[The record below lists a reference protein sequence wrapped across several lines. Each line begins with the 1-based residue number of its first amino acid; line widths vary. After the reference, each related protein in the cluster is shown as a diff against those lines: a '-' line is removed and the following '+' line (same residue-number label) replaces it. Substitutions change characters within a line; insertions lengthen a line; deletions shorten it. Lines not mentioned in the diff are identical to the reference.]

1 MPAMTFGTARDAGR
15 HVPLTPK
22 ATRAAIQMNAIIRP
36 EHYVL
41 PVKHPAN
48 CQCSE
53 HESKISCRTP
63 SIPIVRETGAHS
75 SMLLMALKP
84 SR

>member
-1 MPAMTFGTARDAGR
+1 MTFGTARDAGG

-22 ATRAAIQMNAIIRP
+22 AIRAAIKMNAIIRP

-53 HESKISCRTP
+53 HGSKISCRTP
-63 SIPIVRETGAHS
+63 SMPIGRETGAHS
-75 SMLLMALKP
+75 SMLLRALKP